1 MNRISSQIILSI
13 FFLQCI
19 NIHDSHAQLS
29 SKHYL
34 PPLKQATSTIQGQVI
49 YLTTPETTAFDVNI
63 YLGTG
68 TTAVAT
74 LSISNTSPGIYTPT
88 GGGGENNT
96 TIINGANAGIV
107 LSNAGLRFE
116 APSGKK
122 YYVNWRS
129 GHGGQACSLVSAG
142 LAALGTDF
150 KWVGIP
156 QIIPAAESSYMG
168 ANSVIGI
175 MATEDN
181 TNVTIYGY
189 NPSCTFTKDGYSSGS
204 SSITDDV
211 ITITLN
217 AGQTYVL
224 EAVGIYNT
232 ANLDGWLGATISS
245 NKNIAVN
252 QGHLN
257 FKQVQGAIDNS
268 MAQLIPTTNIG
279 KEYVFIRG
287 NGDDVC
293 EFPVV
298 IATKNNTEVYIN
310 NETTPYATL
319 NNGQW
324 VKIPSNKFSQS
335 GTTNLSGANM
345 YVRTTKDAYAVQ
357 SIAAGSNSGAVLDMF
372 LVAPLNCLLD
382 NGINKIQDVQK
393 TGLTGTDLTSAG
405 ILILASSAISESN
418 ITVNYGTGS
427 ALTVATSTL
436 TTARK
441 TVSGTSDWVTYYI
454 PNLTGDL
461 KVNATGPI
469 AVGYMGVSGVA
480 GVAGYFSGFGTIPV
494 IEVLTTG
501 DGCFPNTTL
510 TATSGFTSYAWY
522 KDGVL
527 LPSVTTNSFTPTVAG
542 DYHVI
547 VNNGSCSY
555 PSSIKTVYNCNP
567 EVLVNTITNNKYLL
581 PGESTTFT
589 ISVKLLGGSAA
600 QNLQISNLIPAHL
613 TYNSSTVTKGSFS
626 GSGSSY
632 TWNIGTMTNGEENIL
647 TVTAT
652 AQSVTSTYVETY
664 TTNNTQ
670 TFSLGTESNVLPDD
684 KTEEV
689 VIFPA
694 CTNSL
699 AGTISGNASYCSS
712 TNSTSLTLSGAYGE
726 LQWQSSSDNVNFSDV
741 SGATT
746 GSLLVT
752 NLSTTTYYR
761 VKATLDACV
770 AYATSVP
777 ITIGPAPAGTLTSAA
792 GSNAQS
798 VCNNTVINSIT
809 YSTSNAS
816 GAAFSGL
823 PAGVSGNFAGGV
835 VTISGTPSASGTFNY
850 TATLSGAC
858 NVDLTGSIVVVATNT
873 ITLTSASATTS
884 QSVCVNSAITTISY
898 STTGATG
905 ANFSGLP
912 AGVTGAWVGNVVTIS
927 GTPTAAGSYN
937 FTINLVGGCGSVS
950 EAGTISV
957 ANLNQISLTSAV
969 NTDAQSVCESNALT
983 PITYSTTGATGA
995 NITGL
1000 PSGVTGSWSANT
1012 ITISGTPVSSAN
1024 YTITL
1029 TGGCGT
1035 VTRTGVIT
1043 VLSSSVPATLTIT
1056 GDACINKTTLSVA
1069 SGLTSYTWYKDNIV
1083 ITGASSHI
1091 YTPTAAGVYKVTVSN
1106 GTCSNTSTT
1115 TTISTCG
1122 ITSDGRMVAVVGST
1136 TMVNKEGAIN
1146 SGKGLDERGVILT
1159 TPYVYQNV
1167 VTTYDGSTTSG
1178 WINGYGTDNQLVVSN
1193 IDGNP
1198 VPSFYGAGP
1207 QIRSFRR
1214 DFGRAFKN
1222 STIEFDIKISS
1233 GRFGFNF
1240 GVDVDGKFGFSLE
1253 LQGGGTAS
1261 RAGLYTSENWFYPGI
1276 GSNSYA
1282 FNPSTWY
1289 SIKIVTE
1296 DGTSMWYVNNI
1307 LQGTYATTSLGLN
1320 QYFGVASENATFY
1333 IDNIKVTY

>member
-1 MNRISSQIILSI
+1 MNRISSQLISAIFIILC
-13 FFLQCI
+13 LYI
-19 NIHDSHAQLS
+19 NDTHAQLS
-29 SKHYL
+29 NKHYL
-34 PPLKQATSTIQGQVI
+34 PPLKQAVSTIQGQVI
-49 YLTTPETTAFDVNI
+49 YLTTPELTAFDVDI
-63 YLGTG
+63 YQGTS
-68 TTAVAT
+68 TTPAAT

-96 TIINGANAGIV
+96 TIITGANAGIV
-107 LSNAGLRFE
+107 LSTAGLRFE
-116 APSGKK
+116 SPSGKK
-122 YYVNWRS
+122 YYVNWRT
-129 GHGGQACSLVSAG
+129 GHPGQASSLVSAG

-156 QIIPAAESSYMG
+156 QVLPAAESAYLG
-168 ANSVIGI
+168 LNSVIGF

-181 TNVTIYGY
+181 TTVTIYGY
-189 NPSCTFTKDGYSSGS
+189 NPSCTFTKNNYGSGS
-204 SSITDDV
+204 NSINDDV
-211 ITITLN
+211 ITVTLN

-224 EAVGIYNT
+224 EAVAIYNS
-232 ANLDGWLGATISS
+232 ANMDGWLGATISS

-298 IATKNNTEVYIN
+298 IATKNNTEVYVN

-345 YVRTTKDAYAVQ
+345 YIRATKDVYAVQ
-357 SIAAGSNSGAVLDMF
+357 SIAAGSNSGALLDMF

-405 ILILASSAISESN
+405 ILIMASSAISESN

-427 ALTVATSTL
+427 VNTVATTTL
-436 TTARK
+436 TNARK
-441 TVSGTSDWVTYYI
+441 TVSGTSDWVSYYV

-461 KVNATGPI
+461 KVSATGPI
-469 AVGYMGVSGVA
+469 AVGYLGVSGVA

-494 IEVLTTG
+494 IEVLTIG

-527 LPSVTTNSFTPTVAG
+527 LPSVTTNSFTPSVAG
-542 DYHVI
+542 DYHVV

-555 PSSIKTVYNCNP
+555 PSSIKSVYNCNP
-567 EVLVNTITNNKYLL
+567 EVVVTTTTNNKYLL

-600 QNLQISNLIPAHL
+600 QNMQISNQIPAHL

-626 GSGSSY
+626 GSGSSF
-632 TWNIGTMTNGEENIL
+632 TWNVGTMSNGEEHIL

-652 AQSVTSTYVETY
+652 AQSVTSAYDETY

-684 KTEEV
+684 KTEGV

-694 CTNSL
+694 CVNSL
-699 AGTISGNASYCSS
+699 AGTISGNATYCST
-712 TNSTSLTLSGAYGE
+712 TNSTTLTVSGAYGE
-726 LQWQSSSDNVNFSDV
+726 LQWQSSTDNVTFSDV

-746 GSLLVT
+746 SSLLIT

-761 VKATLDACV
+761 IKATLDACV
-770 AYATSVP
+770 AYATAVP
-777 ITIGPAPAGTLTSAA
+777 ITIGTAPAGVLTSA
-792 GSNAQS
+792 SESDAQS
-798 VCNNTVINSIT
+798 VCINTVINYIT
-809 YSTSNAS
+809 YSTSNTS
-816 GAAFSGL
+816 GVTFSGL
-823 PAGVSGNFAGGV
+823 PAGVTGNFAGNV
-835 VTISGTPSASGTFNY
+835 VTISGTPTAVGTYNY
-850 TATLSGAC
+850 TATLTGAC
-858 NVDLTGSIVVVATNT
+858 SVDLTGSIVVTATNT
-873 ITLTSASATTS
+873 INLTSASATTS
-884 QSVCVNSAITTISY
+884 QSVCVNSAITAISY

-905 ANFSGLP
+905 ANFIGLP
-912 AGVTGAWVGNVVTIS
+912 AGVTGSWVSNVVTIS
-927 GTPTAAGSYN
+927 GTPSVTGSYN

-950 EAGTISV
+950 ETGTITV
-957 ANLNQISLTSAV
+957 NQNQITLTSAV
-969 NTDAQSVCESNALT
+969 NTDAQSICEGNALT
-983 PITYSTTGATGA
+983 SITYSTTGATGA
-995 NITGL
+995 NISGL

-1029 TGGCGT
+1029 TGGCST
-1035 VTRTGVIT
+1035 VTSTGVIT
-1043 VLSSSVPATLTIT
+1043 VLSSSIPATLSVS

-1083 ITGASSHI
+1083 ITGASSHT

-1136 TMVNKEGAIN
+1136 TMVSKEGAIN
-1146 SGKGLDERGVILT
+1146 SGKGLDERGLILNK
-1159 TPYVYQNV
+1159 PYVYQNV
-1167 VTTYDGSTTSG
+1167 VTSYDGSTASG
-1178 WINGYGTDNQLVVSN
+1178 WINGYGSDNQLVVSN
-1193 IDGNP
+1193 ADGNP
-1198 VPSFYGAGP
+1198 APSFYGVGP

-1214 DFGRAFKN
+1214 DFGSDFKN
-1222 STIEFDIKISS
+1222 STVEFDIKISS

-1253 LQGGGTAS
+1253 LQGGGTVR

-1296 DGTSMWYVNNI
+1296 DGASMWYVNNI
-1307 LQGTYATTSLGLN
+1307 LQGSYNTTSLGLN

-1333 IDNIKVTY
+1333 IDNIKITY